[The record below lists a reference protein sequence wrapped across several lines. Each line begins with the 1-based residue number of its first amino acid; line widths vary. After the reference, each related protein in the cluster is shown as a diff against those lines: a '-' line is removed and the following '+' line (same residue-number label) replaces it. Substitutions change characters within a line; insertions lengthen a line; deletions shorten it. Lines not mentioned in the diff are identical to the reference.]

1 MSDHEKIYAKLD
13 DIAEKLAGVITALEI
28 RKDVLDDHE
37 KRLRDLEA
45 SRNKAL
51 GIFGA
56 ISAAL
61 GSFGALI
68 TIIIKKVIAS

>member
-1 MSDHEKIYAKLD
+1 MSDHEKICAKLD
-13 DIAEKLAGVITALEI
+13 DIAKKLAGVITALKI
-28 RKDVLDDHE
+28 RKDVREDHE

-45 SRNKAL
+45 SQHKAL

-68 TIIIKKVIAS
+68 TIFIKKALTS

>member
-1 MSDHEKIYAKLD
+1 MSNHKKIYAKLD
-13 DIAEKLAGVITALEI
+13 EIATKLAGVITALEI

-37 KRLRDLEA
+37 RRLRDLEA

-56 ISAAL
+56 ISVAL

-68 TIIIKKVIAS
+68 TIIIKKVITS

>member
-1 MSDHEKIYAKLD
+1 MSDHEKIYQKLD
-13 DIAEKLAGVITALEI
+13 EIAEKLAGVIPALEI
-28 RKDVLDDHE
+28 RKDILDDHE

-68 TIIIKKVIAS
+68 TIVIKQAIAS

>member
-13 DIAEKLAGVITALEI
+13 EISEKLAGVITALEI
-28 RKDVLDDHE
+28 RKDTLEDHE

-51 GIFGA
+51 GVFGA
-56 ISAAL
+56 ISVAL

-68 TIIIKKVIAS
+68 TIIIKKVVAS

>member
-1 MSDHEKIYAKLD
+1 MGDHEKIYEKLD

-28 RKDVLDDHE
+28 RKDILEDHE

-68 TIIIKKVIAS
+68 TIIIKKAVAS

>member
-13 DIAEKLAGVITALEI
+13 DIAEKLAGVITALNI
-28 RKDVLDDHE
+28 RKDVLEDHE

-56 ISAAL
+56 ISVVL

-68 TIIIKKVIAS
+68 TIIIKKATST

>member
-1 MSDHEKIYAKLD
+1 MSNHEKIYAKLD
-13 DIAEKLAGVITALEI
+13 EIATKLAGVITALEI

-37 KRLRDLEA
+37 RRLRDLEA

-56 ISAAL
+56 ISVAL

-68 TIIIKKVIAS
+68 TIIIKKVITS